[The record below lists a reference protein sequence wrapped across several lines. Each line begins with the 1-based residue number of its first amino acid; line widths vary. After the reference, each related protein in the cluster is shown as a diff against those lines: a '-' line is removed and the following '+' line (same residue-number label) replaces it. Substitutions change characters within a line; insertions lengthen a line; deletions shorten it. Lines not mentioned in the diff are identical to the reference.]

1 MPLFAQGIGWGI
13 VNAKIRSEFPD
24 VPRMQTSE
32 LADILNNP
40 NEQKPLLLDVRTKAE
55 FDVSHLV
62 GATRVEPGADISK
75 LPFPKDK
82 TIVTYCSVGYR
93 SAATAKKLRNVGYTH
108 VTNLEGSIFRW
119 ANEKR
124 PLVHEEQP
132 TDKVHPYNGV
142 WGMLVDKAHRAVN
155 APPAEAAKNAQQRIS
170 VQEDENVG
178 GRALRTQVHVRSPL
192 ANVGGHERGSVE

>member
-1 MPLFAQGIGWGI
+1 MNKLIYAVIVLLVARAMPLFGEGLGWGL

-32 LADILNNP
+32 LAAILNKP

-55 FDVSHLV
+55 FDVSHLA

-75 LPFPKDK
+75 LPLPKDK
-82 TIVTYCSVGYR
+82 PIVTYCSVGYR
-93 SAATAKKLRNVGYTH
+93 SAAMAKKLRDAGYTH

-119 ANEKR
+119 ANENR
-124 PLVHEEQP
+124 PMIHDGRP

-142 WGMLVDKAHRAVN
+142 WGMLVEKAHRAEN
-155 APPAEAAKNAQQRIS
+155 ALPAETAK
-170 VQEDENVG
+170 D
-178 GRALRTQVHVRSPL
+178 
-192 ANVGGHERGSVE
+192 GH